1 MSNLSLIAN
10 PTKTI
15 SGTVI
20 VPGDKSISHRA
31 IIFSMLCKGRTKIY
45 NLLESEDVKRTI
57 DVSQS
62 LGSNIITNNQFIEIH
77 GLGIDGLSEPK
88 SVLDFGNSGTSL
100 RLFMGILSS
109 QTFTTTLTGDNSLLK
124 RPMERVASPLRLMGA
139 NISTNNGKAPVTI
152 SPPLATFH
160 GIDYKLDI
168 PSAQIKSAIILASLF
183 CRNKTILHTDTTTR
197 DHTENML
204 KLFNYPI
211 SKSKNSIEVNPG
223 ILESPKIIKVP
234 GDFSS
239 ASFFIVAALLSEDSR
254 IIIKNVGLN
263 PTRTGLI
270 NILRLMGA
278 DIQVDITNKNY
289 EATGDVIVSSSKLM
303 GIKVPNEL
311 ISLAIDE
318 LPLIFLAAAVASG
331 ETIIRNAEE
340 LRFKESDRIKSMV
353 DLLKNLSI
361 EVNEYQDGLEI
372 KGGNIIGGIINSFG
386 DHRIAMTALVA
397 SSIAKEKIEVENCEN
412 INTSFPS
419 FITLMNSIGM
429 NIIKKEL

>member
-152 SPPLATFH
+152 SPPLGTFH

>member
-1 MSNLSLIAN
+1 MSNLTLIAN

-57 DVSQS
+57 EVSQS

-152 SPPLATFH
+152 SPPLGTFH

-211 SKSKNSIEVNPG
+211 STSKNSIEVNPG

-239 ASFFIVAALLSEDSR
+239 ASFFIVAALLSEDSK

-278 DIQVDITNKNY
+278 DIQVNITNKNY

-372 KGGNIIGGIINSFG
+372 KGGNISGGIINSFG

>member
-1 MSNLSLIAN
+1 MSNLTLIAN

-57 DVSQS
+57 DVSES

-139 NISTNNGKAPVTI
+139 NISTNNGNAPVKI
-152 SPPLATFH
+152 LPPLGTFH

-183 CRNKTILHTDTTTR
+183 CRNKTILHTNTTTR

-204 KLFNYPI
+204 KLFNYPM

-278 DIQVDITNKNY
+278 DIQVNITNKNY

-303 GIKVPNEL
+303 GIKVPNAL

-372 KGGNIIGGIINSFG
+372 KGGNISGGIINSFG

>member
-1 MSNLSLIAN
+1 MSNLTLIAN

-152 SPPLATFH
+152 SPPLGTFH

-183 CRNKTILHTDTTTR
+183 CRNKTILHTNTTTR

-204 KLFNYPI
+204 KLFNYPM

-239 ASFFIVAALLSEDSR
+239 ASFFIVAALLSEGSR

-289 EATGDVIVSSSKLM
+289 ETTGDVIVSYSKLM

-372 KGGNIIGGIINSFG
+372 KGGNISGGIINSFG

>member
-1 MSNLSLIAN
+1 MSNLTLIAN

-57 DVSQS
+57 EVSQS
-62 LGSNIITNNQFIEIH
+62 LGSNIITNNQFIDIK
-77 GLGIDGLSEPK
+77 GPGIDGISEPK

-152 SPPLATFH
+152 SPPLGTFH

-211 SKSKNSIEVNPG
+211 STSKNSIEVNPG

-239 ASFFIVAALLSEDSR
+239 ASFFIVAALLSEDSK

-303 GIKVPNEL
+303 GIKVPNKL

-372 KGGNIIGGIINSFG
+372 KGGNISGGIINSFG

>member
-1 MSNLSLIAN
+1 MSNLTLIAN

-152 SPPLATFH
+152 SPPLGTFH

-211 SKSKNSIEVNPG
+211 STSKNSIEVNPG

-278 DIQVDITNKNY
+278 DIQVNITNKNY

-372 KGGNIIGGIINSFG
+372 KGGNISGGIINSFG

>member
-1 MSNLSLIAN
+1 MSNLTLIAN

-152 SPPLATFH
+152 LPPLGTFH

-239 ASFFIVAALLSEDSR
+239 ASFFIVAALLSEGSR

-303 GIKVPNEL
+303 GIKVPNAL

-372 KGGNIIGGIINSFG
+372 KGGNISGGIINSFG

>member
-1 MSNLSLIAN
+1 MSNLTLIAN

-57 DVSQS
+57 EVSQS
-62 LGSNIITNNQFIEIH
+62 LGSNIITNNQFIDIK
-77 GLGIDGLSEPK
+77 GPGIDGISEPK

-152 SPPLATFH
+152 SPPLGTFH

-211 SKSKNSIEVNPG
+211 STSKNSIEVNPG

-239 ASFFIVAALLSEDSR
+239 ASFFIVAALLSEDSK

-278 DIQVDITNKNY
+278 DIQVNITNKNY

-372 KGGNIIGGIINSFG
+372 KGGNISGGVINSFG

>member
-1 MSNLSLIAN
+1 MSNLTLIAN

-211 SKSKNSIEVNPG
+211 SKSKNSIEINPG

-303 GIKVPNEL
+303 GIKVPNAL

-331 ETIIRNAEE
+331 ETIIRSAEE

-372 KGGNIIGGIINSFG
+372 KGGDISGGVVNSFG

>member
-1 MSNLSLIAN
+1 MSNLTLIAN

-62 LGSNIITNNQFIEIH
+62 LGTNIITNNQFIDIH
-77 GLGIDGLSEPK
+77 GLGIDGISEPK

-152 SPPLATFH
+152 SPPLGTFH

-211 SKSKNSIEVNPG
+211 STSKNSIEVNPG

-303 GIKVPNEL
+303 GIKVPNAL

-372 KGGNIIGGIINSFG
+372 KGGNISGGIINSFG